1 MEGKTMETVLEVS
14 GLTFSY
20 SPSPPILKHLS
31 FCLKA
36 GCLAAVIGANASGK
50 TTLLKILCGI
60 LTPQEGEQRLFGQR
74 MSTYSR
80 ENLARMIAYVPQEFS
95 LSFPFT
101 VEEVVLL
108 GRSHL
113 SRRYFYEGQEDI
125 RIARE
130 ALEQVGLQ
138 AKSSL
143 PATSLSGGE
152 KTLLSVAR
160 ALAQHPRLLLLDE
173 PSGFLDMKH
182 KFQLTSLLKVLAHDR
197 GMCIL
202 TVTHDLFLFPH
213 FDQIFALKDGMLARS
228 GAPECFLRSDVLQ
241 EIYGVPVGIERA
253 TEHLYFSFNG

>member
-1 MEGKTMETVLEVS
+1 METVLEVS

-20 SPSPPILKHLS
+20 HPSSPILKNLT
-31 FCLKA
+31 FTLKA
-36 GCLAAVIGANASGK
+36 GCLAAVIGVNASGK

-60 LTPQEGEQRLFGQR
+60 LTPQGGEHKLFGQSI
-74 MSTYSR
+74 STYSR
-80 ENLARMIAYVPQEFS
+80 ENLAKMISYVPQEFS

-113 SRRYFYEGQEDI
+113 SRRYFYERQEDI
-125 RIARE
+125 HIARE

-152 KTLLSVAR
+152 KTLLSIAR
-160 ALAQHPRLLLLDE
+160 ALAQRPRLFLLDE

-182 KFQLTSLLKVLAHDR
+182 KFQLISLLKTLAHDR
-197 GMCIL
+197 GLCIL

-213 FDQIFALKDGMLARS
+213 FDQIFALQEGMLAMS
-228 GAPECFLRSDVLQ
+228 GAPDNFLRSDVLQ
-241 EIYGVPVGIERA
+241 KIYGIPVRIEKGP
-253 TEHLYFSFNG
+253 EHLYFSFNG